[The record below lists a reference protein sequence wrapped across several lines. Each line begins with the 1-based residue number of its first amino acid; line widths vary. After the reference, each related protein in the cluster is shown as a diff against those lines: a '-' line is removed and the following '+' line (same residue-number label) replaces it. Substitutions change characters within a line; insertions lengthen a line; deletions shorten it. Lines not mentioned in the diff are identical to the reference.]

1 MDFQTR
7 YAKLNTNQRQ
17 AVDYIHGSLLVIA
30 GPGTGKTELLSMRT
44 AQILRQTDTLP
55 DSILCLTFTESG
67 AANMRQRLRQI
78 IGEDAYKIA
87 IHTFHSFGTEII
99 NQHREYFFH
108 GADSQ
113 PADELTQHQ
122 IVTGILEGLDW
133 RNPLSVKNNGEF
145 VYTNELIRVISEFKQ
160 SGLTP
165 AELRLVMAD
174 NQRVIADI
182 TPDIQRVFAA
192 KISKKTIELF
202 APLAEKIAERVGGRN
217 SAKASGGGATE
228 LSENAASSAPNNTAT
243 TAQSSANLPS
253 SITPYAQVL
262 ALSIAHTAQEAID
275 TNSTKPL
282 TAWKNKWCEKN
293 AAGEFVLKDFTASE
307 KLSAAI
313 DVYEAYGNVLAE
325 RSLFDYDDMILSVIQ
340 ACESHP
346 ELRANLQEQFQFIM
360 VDEFQDTNLAQL
372 RLLFD
377 LTGDEDNPNIM
388 AVGDD
393 DQAIFS
399 FQGADVGN
407 IQRFRQHYHDPKIIV
422 LTDNYR
428 SAADILT
435 AARGVITQGTDRLE
449 NTIDGLS
456 KQLTAHASGSGARV
470 KTQEFTSVSEERA
483 GVAQQIAELIKRG
496 EKPEHITVI
505 ARHHK
510 ELIEL
515 LPYLYRQN
523 LAVNYERHD
532 DILEQ
537 DIIQALD
544 KLARVVMAIHQNNLD
559 TANSLLPEV
568 IAHPAFGFSA
578 LDIWRLSLH
587 AYNHRQ
593 LWLESMLA
601 SSTFRPFGEW
611 LLERAKDVSNL
622 PLEEQLDGLLG
633 LEAGTIPI
641 NSVQRLQPERPQTPG
656 AKRGVDRGSSG
667 THSGREF
674 LQSASE
680 EPLLGLRTTT
690 IARASSDAR
699 REKRSPSK
707 GSSLNSL
714 AAHYFSPEALAEH
727 PDAYLTTLESL
738 RTLRQKLRDRA
749 TDATPTLADFLEF
762 IDLHRSTKTRL
773 THIRPQAS
781 TLGGAINLM
790 TAHKSKGLEFPHVFV
805 IGAIDSAWGEK
816 VRSRSRLIR
825 YPANLQLQ
833 PAGTSYDERLRLFFV
848 AMTRAKTTLTMTYSQ
863 TNDAGSDTM
872 IASFLTDH
880 APTIIPTAD
889 TPATQLTVAQTDW
902 SSRLSAPITADLKD
916 VLAPTLETYKLSI
929 THLNN
934 FLDVS
939 RGGPQ
944 NFLLNNLLR
953 FPSAKSPAASYGT
966 AIHSVLQQ
974 LHNLLRA
981 DHRLPPAERIL
992 HYFRTSL
999 EAQHLPPDDFALYL
1013 DKGTA
1018 ALTAFLDAKSSDFHD
1033 TELAELDFAHQGVVV
1048 GGARLTGKLD
1058 VADIDKNNKTIFV
1071 TDYKTGKPS
1080 HSWKGKS
1087 DYEKIKLHKYRQQ
1100 LMFYQLLVESSR
1112 DYGNFKFTGAR
1123 LQFVEPDIK
1132 TGDILSLEDT
1142 FSREELAE
1150 FAQLIGVVWQR
1161 ITVLDMPDISEY
1173 SANYKG
1179 MVQFEEDLLTEVA

>member
-99 NQHREYFFH
+99 NQHCQYFFR
-108 GADSQ
+108 GADAQ

-133 RNPLSVKNNGEF
+133 RNPLSAKNNGEF

-174 NQRVIADI
+174 NQRAIADI
-182 TPDIQRVFAA
+182 APDIQQVFAA

-202 APLAEKIAERVGGRN
+202 APLAEKIAERVGEGN
-217 SAKASGGGATE
+217 S
-228 LSENAASSAPNNTAT
+228 T
-243 TAQSSANLPS
+243 TTANLPS
-253 SITPYAQVL
+253 SITPYAHVL

-275 TNSTKPL
+275 ANSTKPL

-293 AAGEFVLKDFTASE
+293 AGGEFVLKDFAASE

-313 DVYEAYGNVLAE
+313 DVYEVYGNVLAE

-340 ACESHP
+340 ACEAHP

-377 LTGDEDNPNIM
+377 LTGDEDDPNIM

-435 AARGVITQGTDRLE
+435 AARGVITQGADRLE

-456 KQLTAHASGSGARV
+456 KQLTAHESGSGAQV
-470 KTQEFTSVSEERA
+470 EIQEFTSVSEERA
-483 GVAQQIAELIKRG
+483 GVARQIAELIKRG

-523 LAVNYERHD
+523 LMVNYERHD

-578 LDIWRLSLH
+578 LDIWQLSLH
-587 AYNHRQ
+587 AYKNRQ

-601 SSTFRPFGEW
+601 NSTFQLFGEW
-611 LLERAKDVSNL
+611 LLERAKDVPNL
-622 PLEEQLDGLLG
+622 PLEEQLDKLLG
-633 LEAGTIPI
+633 LEMGAGITPI
-641 NSVQRLQPERPQTPG
+641 DSVQQTSPENPQTPG
-656 AKRGVDRGSSG
+656 AKRGVDRDSSG
-667 THSGREF
+667 THSSKEF
-674 LQSASE
+674 LQSAGE
-680 EPLLGLRTTT
+680 EPLLGLRTAT

-714 AAHYFSPEALAEH
+714 AAHYFSPEALAQN
-727 PDAYLTTLESL
+727 PDTYLTTLESL
-738 RTLRQKLRDRA
+738 RTLRQKLRDRT

-781 TLGGAINLM
+781 ALGSAINLM

-833 PAGTSYDERLRLFFV
+833 PAGASYDERLRLFFV

-872 IASFLTDH
+872 IANFLTAH
-880 APTIIPTAD
+880 TPTIIPAAD
-889 TPATQLTVAQTDW
+889 MPATQITVAQTDW
-902 SSRLSAPITADLKD
+902 NTRLSAPITAELKD

-966 AIHSVLQQ
+966 AIHASLQQ

-981 DHRLPPAERIL
+981 DHRLPPTERIL

-999 EAQHLPPDDFALYL
+999 EAQHIPPDDFALYL

-1018 ALTAFLDAKSSDFHD
+1018 ALTAFLDAKSSEFHD
-1033 TELAELDFAHQGVVV
+1033 TELAELDFAHQGIVV

-1058 VADIDKNNKTIFV
+1058 VADIDKHNKTIFV

-1080 HSWKGKS
+1080 HSWKGAS

-1100 LMFYQLLVESSR
+1100 MMFYQLLVESSR
-1112 DYGNFKFTGAR
+1112 DYGNFSFTGAR
-1123 LQFVEPDIK
+1123 LQFVEPDMK

-1142 FSREELAE
+1142 FSEEELAE
-1150 FAQLIGVVWQR
+1150 FARLVGIVWR
-1161 ITVLDMPDISEY
+1161 KITTLELPDISGY
-1173 SANYKG
+1173 SADYKG
-1179 MVQFEEDLLTEVA
+1179 MVQFENDLLAEFV

>member
-122 IVTGILEGLDW
+122 IVAEILEGLDW

-145 VYTNELIRVISEFKQ
+145 VYTSELIRVISEFKQ

-165 AELRLVMAD
+165 AELRAITAD

-182 TPDIQRVFAA
+182 ASDIQQIFTS

-202 APLAEKIAERVGGRN
+202 APLAEKIAERI
-217 SAKASGGGATE
+217 GGGDITE
-228 LSENAASSAPNNTAT
+228 LSGDTASSAPNNTAI
-243 TAQSSANLPS
+243 TAQTSANLPS

-262 ALSIAHTAQEAID
+262 ALSIAHAAQEAID
-275 TNSTKPL
+275 ANSTKPL

-293 AAGEFVLKDFTASE
+293 AAGEFVLKDFAASE

-340 ACESHP
+340 VCESHP
-346 ELRANLQEQFQFIM
+346 ELCANLQEQFQFIM

-470 KTQEFTSVSEERA
+470 EIQEFTSVSEERA
-483 GVAQQIAELIKRG
+483 GVAQQIAETIKRG
-496 EKPEHITVI
+496 ENPAHITVI

-515 LPYLYRQN
+515 LPYLYREN
-523 LAVNYERHD
+523 LMVNYERHD

-578 LDIWRLSLH
+578 LDIWRLSFH
-587 AYNHRQ
+587 AYNNRQ

-601 SSTFRPFGEW
+601 NSTFRPFGEW
-611 LLERAKDVSNL
+611 LLERAKDVPNL
-622 PLEEQLDGLLG
+622 PLEEQLDKLLG
-633 LEAGTIPI
+633 LEAG
-641 NSVQRLQPERPQTPG
+641 
-656 AKRGVDRGSSG
+656 
-667 THSGREF
+667 
-674 LQSASE
+674 E
-680 EPLLGLRTTT
+680 EP
-690 IARASSDAR
+690 
-699 REKRSPSK
+699 
-707 GSSLNSL
+707 SLNSL
-714 AAHYFSPEALAEH
+714 TAHYFSPEALAQN
-727 PDAYLTTLESL
+727 PNAYLTTLESL
-738 RTLRQKLRDRA
+738 RTLRQKLRDRI
-749 TDATPTLADFLEF
+749 TDASPTLADFLEF

-781 TLGGAINLM
+781 ALGGAINLM

-880 APTIIPTAD
+880 TPTIVPAAD
-889 TPATQLTVAQTDW
+889 TPAAQLTMAQTDW
-902 SSRLSAPITADLKD
+902 SAQLSAPITAELKD

-966 AIHSVLQQ
+966 AIHASLQQ

-981 DHRLPPAERIL
+981 DHRLPPTERIL

-1058 VADIDKNNKTIFV
+1058 VADIDKHNKTIFV
-1071 TDYKTGKPS
+1071 TDYKTGKSS
-1080 HSWKGKS
+1080 HSWKGAS

-1100 LMFYQLLVESSR
+1100 LMFYQLLVTSSR
-1112 DYGNFKFTGAR
+1112 DYGNFSFTGAR

-1142 FSREELAE
+1142 FSREELDE
-1150 FAQLIGVVWQR
+1150 FARLINVVWR
-1161 ITVLDMPDISEY
+1161 KITALELPDISGY
-1173 SANYKG
+1173 SADYKG
-1179 MVQFEEDLLTEVA
+1179 MLQFEEDLLTEVV

>member
-7 YAKLNTNQRQ
+7 YAKLNANQRQ

-113 PADELTQHQ
+113 PADELAQHQ

-145 VYTNELIRVISEFKQ
+145 VYTSELIRVISEFKQ

-165 AELRLVMAD
+165 AELRAITAD

-182 TPDIQRVFAA
+182 AADIQQVFAS

-202 APLAEKIAERVGGRN
+202 APLAEKIAKRVGEGDV
-217 SAKASGGGATE
+217 TE
-228 LSENAASSAPNNTAT
+228 LSGNTVDSAPNNTAI
-243 TAQSSANLPS
+243 TAQNSANLPP

-262 ALSIAHTAQEAID
+262 ALSIAHAAQEAID
-275 TNSTKPL
+275 ANSTKPL

-293 AAGEFVLKDFTASE
+293 AGGEFVLKDFAASE
-307 KLSAAI
+307 KLSATI

-377 LTGDEDNPNIM
+377 LTGDENNPNIM

-456 KQLTAHASGSGARV
+456 KQLTAHASGSGTQV
-470 KTQEFTSVSEERA
+470 EVQEFTSVSEERA
-483 GVAQQIAELIKRG
+483 GVARQIAELIKRG
-496 EKPEHITVI
+496 ENPAHITVI

-523 LAVNYERHD
+523 LTVNYERHD

-537 DIIQALD
+537 GIIQALD
-544 KLARVVMAIHQNNLD
+544 KLARVVVAIHQNNLD
-559 TANSLLPEV
+559 AANSLLPEV

-587 AYNHRQ
+587 AYKNRQ

-601 SSTFRPFGEW
+601 NSTFQPFGEW
-611 LLERAKDVSNL
+611 LLERAKDVPNL
-622 PLEEQLDGLLG
+622 PLEEQLDKLLG
-633 LEAGTIPI
+633 LEIDAGITPI

-656 AKRGVDRGSSG
+656 AKRGVDRGGSG
-667 THSGREF
+667 AYSN
-674 LQSASE
+674 E
-680 EPLLGLRTTT
+680 E
-690 IARASSDAR
+690 
-699 REKRSPSK
+699 
-707 GSSLNSL
+707 SSLNSL
-714 AAHYFSPEALAEH
+714 AAHYFSPEALAQN

-738 RTLRQKLRDRA
+738 RTLRQKLRDRI

-781 TLGGAINLM
+781 ALGGAINLM
-790 TAHKSKGLEFPHVFV
+790 TAHKSKGLEFPHIFV

-880 APTIIPTAD
+880 TPTIIPAAD

-902 SSRLSAPITADLKD
+902 STRLSAPITAELQD

-966 AIHSVLQQ
+966 AIHASLQQ
-974 LHNLLRA
+974 LHNLLGA
-981 DHRLPPAERIL
+981 DRRLPPTERIL

-999 EAQHLPPDDFALYL
+999 EAQHLPPDDFKLYL

-1018 ALTAFLDAKSSDFHD
+1018 ALTAFLDAKSSDFRD

-1080 HSWKGKS
+1080 HSWKGAS

-1100 LMFYQLLVESSR
+1100 LMFYQLLVESSPG
-1112 DYGNFKFTGAR
+1112 YGNFTFTGAR
-1123 LQFVEPDIK
+1123 LQFVEPDMK

-1150 FAQLIGVVWQR
+1150 FTRLIGVVWR
-1161 ITVLDMPDISEY
+1161 KITVLDMPDISEY
-1173 SANYKG
+1173 SADYKG
-1179 MVQFEEDLLTEVA
+1179 ILQFEEDLLTEVA

>member
-7 YAKLNTNQRQ
+7 YAKLNANQRQ

-108 GADSQ
+108 GADAQ

-145 VYTNELIRVISEFKQ
+145 VYASELIRVISEFKQ

-165 AELRLVMAD
+165 AELRAITAD

-182 TPDIQRVFAA
+182 TADVQQVFAS

-202 APLAEKIAERVGGRN
+202 APLAEKIAERVGEGK
-217 SAKASGGGATE
+217 SAKTSKGGATE
-228 LSENAASSAPNNTAT
+228 LSKNTTSSAPNNTAT
-243 TAQSSANLPS
+243 TAQNSANLPS
-253 SITPYAQVL
+253 SITPYAHVL
-262 ALSIAHTAQEAID
+262 ALSIAHVAQEAID

-293 AAGEFVLKDFTASE
+293 AAGEFILKDFAASE

-372 RLLFD
+372 RLLFS

-435 AARGVITQGTDRLE
+435 AARGVITQGADRLE

-456 KQLTAHASGSGARV
+456 KQLTAHASSNGARV
-470 KTQEFTSVSEERA
+470 EVQEFTSVSEERA
-483 GVAQQIAELIKRG
+483 GVARQIAELIKRG
-496 EKPEHITVI
+496 EDPAHITVI
-505 ARHHK
+505 ARHHR

-523 LAVNYERHD
+523 LIVNYERHD

-568 IAHPAFGFSA
+568 IAYPAFGFSA

-587 AYNHRQ
+587 AYKNRQ

-601 SSTFRPFGEW
+601 NSTFRPFGEW
-611 LLERAKDVSNL
+611 LLERAKDVPNL
-622 PLEEQLDGLLG
+622 PLEEQLDKLLG

-656 AKRGVDRGSSG
+656 AKRGVDRDSSG
-667 THSGREF
+667 AHSGREL
-674 LQSASE
+674 LQSAGE
-680 EPLLGLRTTT
+680 EPLLELRTA
-690 IARASSDAR
+690 IAARASSDAR
-699 REKRSPSK
+699 RVKRSAEE
-707 GSSLNSL
+707 SSSPNSL
-714 AAHYFSPEALAEH
+714 AAHYFSPEALAKH

-738 RTLRQKLRDRA
+738 RTLRQKLRDRI
-749 TDATPTLADFLEF
+749 TDEAPTLADFLEF

-781 TLGGAINLM
+781 ALGGAINLM

-805 IGAIDSAWGEK
+805 VGAIDSAWGEK

-833 PAGTSYDERLRLFFV
+833 PAGASYDERLRLFFV

-872 IASFLTDH
+872 ITSFLTDH
-880 APTIIPTAD
+880 APTIIPAAD
-889 TPATQLTVAQTDW
+889 TPAAQITVAQTDW
-902 SSRLSAPITADLKD
+902 STRLSAPITADLKD

-974 LHNLLRA
+974 LHNLLHA
-981 DHRLPPAERIL
+981 DHRLPSTERIL
-992 HYFRTSL
+992 QHFRTSL
-999 EAQHLPPDDFALYL
+999 EAQHLPPDDFKLYL

-1018 ALTAFLDAKSSDFHD
+1018 ALTAFLDAKSSDFRD

-1058 VADIDKNNKTIFV
+1058 VADIDKHNKTIFV

-1080 HSWKGKS
+1080 HSWRGTS

-1112 DYGNFKFTGAR
+1112 DYSNFTFTGAR
-1123 LQFVEPDIK
+1123 LQFVEPDMK

-1142 FSREELAE
+1142 FSEEELAE
-1150 FAQLIGVVWQR
+1150 FARLINVVWR
-1161 ITVLDMPDISEY
+1161 KITTLELPDISGY
-1173 SANYKG
+1173 SADYKG

>member
-87 IHTFHSFGTEII
+87 IHTFHSFGMEII
-99 NQHREYFFH
+99 NQHRQYFFR

-113 PADELTQHQ
+113 PADELMQHQ

-145 VYTNELIRVISEFKQ
+145 IYTSELIRVISEFKQ

-165 AELRLVMAD
+165 AELRTITAD
-174 NQRVIADI
+174 NQRVIAGI
-182 TPDIQRVFAA
+182 AADIQQVFAN

-202 APLAEKIAERVGGRN
+202 APLAEKIAERI
-217 SAKASGGGATE
+217 GGGDITE
-228 LSENAASSAPNNTAT
+228 PSGNAASSASHHAAP
-243 TAQSSANLPS
+243 SANLPS
-253 SITPYAQVL
+253 SITPYAHVL
-262 ALSIAHTAQEAID
+262 ALSIAHAAQEAID
-275 TNSTKPL
+275 ANSTKPL

-293 AAGEFVLKDFTASE
+293 AAGEFVLKDFAASE

-456 KQLTAHASGSGARV
+456 KQLTAHASGNGARV
-470 KTQEFTSVSEERA
+470 EIQEFASVSEERA

-496 EKPEHITVI
+496 ENPAHITVI

-559 TANSLLPEV
+559 AANSLLPEV

-587 AYNHRQ
+587 AYNNRQ

-601 SSTFRPFGEW
+601 SSTFQPFGEW
-611 LLERAKDVSNL
+611 LLERAKDVPNL
-622 PLEEQLDGLLG
+622 PLEEQLDKLLG

-641 NSVQRLQPERPQTPG
+641 DSSFRAGRLGTLGLQSLY
-656 AKRGVDRGSSG
+656 GVDRDSSG
-667 THSGREF
+667 AHSGREL
-674 LQSASE
+674 LQSADE
-680 EPLLGLRTTT
+680 EP
-690 IARASSDAR
+690 
-699 REKRSPSK
+699 
-707 GSSLNSL
+707 SLNSL
-714 AAHYFSPEALAEH
+714 AAHYFSPEALAQN

-781 TLGGAINLM
+781 ALGGAINLM
-790 TAHKSKGLEFPHVFV
+790 TAHKSKGLEFPHIFV

-816 VRSRSRLIR
+816 VHSRSRLIR

-833 PAGTSYDERLRLFFV
+833 PAGASYDERLRLFFV

-880 APTIIPTAD
+880 TPTIIPAAD

-902 SSRLSAPITADLKD
+902 STRLSTPITAELKD

-974 LHNLLRA
+974 LHNLLRT
-981 DHRLPPAERIL
+981 DHRLPPTERIL
-992 HYFRTSL
+992 QHFRTSL

-1018 ALTAFLDAKSSDFHD
+1018 ALTAFLDAKSSKFHD
-1033 TELAELDFAHQGVVV
+1033 TELAELDFAHQGVIV

-1080 HSWKGKS
+1080 HSWKGTS
-1087 DYEKIKLHKYRQQ
+1087 DYEKIKLHKYHQQ

-1112 DYGNFKFTGAR
+1112 DYGNFSFTGAH
-1123 LQFVEPDIK
+1123 LQFVEPDMK

-1142 FSREELAE
+1142 FSEEELAE
-1150 FAQLIGVVWQR
+1150 FTRLIGVVWR
-1161 ITVLDMPDISEY
+1161 KITALELPDISDY
-1173 SANYKG
+1173 SADYKG
-1179 MVQFEEDLLTEVA
+1179 MVQFEEDLLTEE

>member
-87 IHTFHSFGTEII
+87 IHTFHSFGKEII
-99 NQHREYFFH
+99 SQHREYFFH

-122 IVTGILEGLDW
+122 IVTEILEGLDW

-145 VYTNELIRVISEFKQ
+145 VYTSELIRVISEFKQ

-165 AELRLVMAD
+165 AELRAITAD

-182 TPDIQRVFAA
+182 TADIQQVFAT
-192 KISKKTIELF
+192 KISKKTVELF
-202 APLAEKIAERVGGRN
+202 APLAEKIAKRVGG
-217 SAKASGGGATE
+217 GGLTE
-228 LSENAASSAPNNTAT
+228 PSEDTASSAPNNTAIT
-243 TAQSSANLPS
+243 TQIPTNLPS

-262 ALSIAHTAQEAID
+262 ALSIAHAAQEAID
-275 TNSTKPL
+275 ANSTKPL

-293 AAGEFVLKDFTASE
+293 AAGEFVLKDFAASE

-377 LTGDEDNPNIM
+377 LTGNEDNPNIM

-470 KTQEFTSVSEERA
+470 EIQEFTSVSEERA
-483 GVAQQIAELIKRG
+483 GVAQQIAETIKRG
-496 EKPEHITVI
+496 ENPAHITVI

-515 LPYLYRQN
+515 LPYLYREN
-523 LAVNYERHD
+523 LMVNYERHD

-559 TANSLLPEV
+559 AANSLLPEV

-587 AYNHRQ
+587 AYKNRQ

-601 SSTFRPFGEW
+601 NSTFQPFGEW
-611 LLERAKDVSNL
+611 LLERAKDVPNL
-622 PLEEQLDGLLG
+622 SLEEQLDKLLG
-633 LEAGTIPI
+633 LEIDAGITPI
-641 NSVQRLQPERPQTPG
+641 DSSLRAGRLKTLGLQSLY
-656 AKRGVDRGSSG
+656 GVDQSNSS
-667 THSGREF
+667 
-674 LQSASE
+674 SACSDKSSLPPTNEDARAAIAVRSSE
-680 EPLLGLRTTT
+680 E
-690 IARASSDAR
+690 SS
-699 REKRSPSK
+699 SPA
-707 GSSLNSL
+707 SL
-714 AAHYFSPEALAEH
+714 AAHYFSPEALAQN

-833 PAGTSYDERLRLFFV
+833 PTGASYDERLRLFFV

-880 APTIIPTAD
+880 TPTIVPAAD
-889 TPATQLTVAQTDW
+889 TPAAQITMAQTDW
-902 SSRLSAPITADLKD
+902 STRLSAPITAELKD

-974 LHNLLRA
+974 LHNLLHA
-981 DHRLPPAERIL
+981 DHRLPSTERIL
-992 HYFRTSL
+992 QHFRTSL
-999 EAQHLPPDDFALYL
+999 EAQHLPPDDFKLYL

-1018 ALTAFLDAKSSDFHD
+1018 ALTAFLDAKSSDFRD

-1058 VADIDKNNKTIFV
+1058 VADIDKHNKTIFV

-1080 HSWKGKS
+1080 HSWRGTS

-1112 DYGNFKFTGAR
+1112 DYSNFTFTGAR
-1123 LQFVEPDIK
+1123 LQFVEPDMK

-1142 FSREELAE
+1142 FSEEELAE
-1150 FAQLIGVVWQR
+1150 FARLINVVWR
-1161 ITVLDMPDISEY
+1161 KITTLELPDISGY
-1173 SANYKG
+1173 SADYKG

>member
-7 YAKLNTNQRQ
+7 YAKLNANQRQ

-99 NQHREYFFH
+99 NQHRQYFFR

-113 PADELTQHQ
+113 PADELMQHQ

-133 RNPLSVKNNGEF
+133 RNPLSTKNNGEF
-145 VYTNELIRVISEFKQ
+145 VYTSELIRVISEFKQ

-174 NQRVIADI
+174 NQRVITDIAADI
-182 TPDIQRVFAA
+182 QQVFAA

-202 APLAEKIAERVGGRN
+202 APLAENIAERIGEEN
-217 SAKASGGGATE
+217 AAKTSKGGATE
-228 LSENAASSAPNNTAT
+228 LSENTASSAPHHA
-243 TAQSSANLPS
+243 APSAALPS
-253 SITPYAQVL
+253 SITPYAHVL

-275 TNSTKPL
+275 ANSTKPL

-293 AAGEFVLKDFTASE
+293 TAGEFVLKDFAASE

-340 ACESHP
+340 ACEAHP

-470 KTQEFTSVSEERA
+470 EVQEFTSVSEERA
-483 GVAQQIAELIKRG
+483 GVAQKIAELIKRG
-496 EKPEHITVI
+496 ENPAHITVI

-515 LPYLYRQN
+515 LPHLYRQN
-523 LAVNYERHD
+523 LIVNYERHD

-559 TANSLLPEV
+559 VANSLLPEV

-587 AYNHRQ
+587 AYKNRQ

-611 LLERAKDVSNL
+611 LLERAKDVPNL
-622 PLEEQLDGLLG
+622 PLEEQLDKLLG
-633 LEAGTIPI
+633 LEMGTVITPI
-641 NSVQRLQPERPQTPG
+641 DSVQRPSPEHPQTPG
-656 AKRGVDRGSSG
+656 AKRGVDRDSSG
-667 THSGREF
+667 THSSKEF
-674 LQSASE
+674 LQSAGE
-680 EPLLGLRTTT
+680 EP
-690 IARASSDAR
+690 
-699 REKRSPSK
+699 
-707 GSSLNSL
+707 SL
-714 AAHYFSPEALAEH
+714 AAHYFSPEALAQN
-727 PDAYLTTLESL
+727 PDTYLTTLESL

-749 TDATPTLADFLEF
+749 TDEIPTLADFLEF

-880 APTIIPTAD
+880 TPTIISAAD
-889 TPATQLTVAQTDW
+889 TPAAQLTVAQTDW
-902 SSRLSAPITADLKD
+902 STRLSAPMSAELKD

-966 AIHSVLQQ
+966 AIHASLQQ

-981 DHRLPPAERIL
+981 DHRLPPTERIL

-999 EAQHLPPDDFALYL
+999 ETQHLLPDDFELYL

-1018 ALTAFLDAKSSDFHD
+1018 ALTAFLDAKLSDFHD

-1058 VADIDKNNKTIFV
+1058 VADIDKQNKTIFV

-1080 HSWKGKS
+1080 HSWRGTS

-1100 LMFYQLLVESSR
+1100 LMFYQLLVTSSR
-1112 DYGNFKFTGAR
+1112 DYGNFTFIGAR
-1123 LQFVEPDIK
+1123 LQFVEPDMK

-1142 FSREELAE
+1142 FSREELAK
-1150 FAQLIGVVWQR
+1150 FAQLIGVVWQK
-1161 ITVLDMPDISEY
+1161 ITTLELPDISGY
-1173 SANYKG
+1173 SADYKG

>member
-165 AELRLVMAD
+165 AELRAITAD
-174 NQRVIADI
+174 NQRVIAGI
-182 TPDIQRVFAA
+182 APDIQQVFAT

-202 APLAEKIAERVGGRN
+202 APLAEKIAKRVGGGN
-217 SAKASGGGATE
+217 SAKTSKGGATE
-228 LSENAASSAPNNTAT
+228 LSKNTTSSAPNNTAI
-243 TAQSSANLPS
+243 TAQNSANLPS

-262 ALSIAHTAQEAID
+262 ALSIAHAAQEAID

-293 AAGEFVLKDFTASE
+293 AHGEFILKDAAASE

-456 KQLTAHASGSGARV
+456 KQLTAHASGNGARV
-470 KTQEFTSVSEERA
+470 EIQEFASVSEERA
-483 GVAQQIAELIKRG
+483 GIARQIAKLIKRG
-496 EKPEHITVI
+496 ENPAHITVI

-515 LPYLYRQN
+515 LPYLYREN
-523 LAVNYERHD
+523 LTVNYERHD

-559 TANSLLPEV
+559 AANSLLPEV

-587 AYNHRQ
+587 AYNNRQ

-611 LLERAKDVSNL
+611 LLERAKDVPNL
-622 PLEEQLDGLLG
+622 PLEEQLDKLLG

-641 NSVQRLQPERPQTPG
+641 DSSFRAGRLGTLGLQSLY
-656 AKRGVDRGSSG
+656 GVDRDSSG
-667 THSGREF
+667 THSGREL
-674 LQSASE
+674 LQSADE
-680 EPLLGLRTTT
+680 EP
-690 IARASSDAR
+690 
-699 REKRSPSK
+699 
-707 GSSLNSL
+707 SLNSL
-714 AAHYFSPEALAEH
+714 ATHYFSPDNLAQN
-727 PDAYLTTLESL
+727 PDAYLTMLESL

-749 TDATPTLADFLEF
+749 TDATPTLANFLEF

-781 TLGGAINLM
+781 ALGGAINLM

-833 PAGTSYDERLRLFFV
+833 PAGASYDERLRLFFV
-848 AMTRAKTTLTMTYSQ
+848 AMTRAKTTLTMTYAQ
-863 TNDAGSDTM
+863 TNDAGRDTM
-872 IASFLTDH
+872 IASFLTDRT
-880 APTIIPTAD
+880 PTIIPAAD
-889 TPATQLTVAQTDW
+889 TPAAQITMAQTDW
-902 SSRLSAPITADLKD
+902 STRLSAPMSAELKD

-966 AIHSVLQQ
+966 AIHASLQQ
-974 LHNLLRA
+974 LHNLLGA
-981 DHRLPPAERIL
+981 DHRLPPTEHIL

-999 EAQHLPPDDFALYL
+999 EAQHLPPDDFELYL

-1058 VADIDKNNKTIFV
+1058 VADIDKHNKTIFV

-1080 HSWKGKS
+1080 HSWRGTS

-1112 DYGNFKFTGAR
+1112 DYGNFTFTGAR
-1123 LQFVEPDIK
+1123 LQFVEPDMK

-1142 FSREELAE
+1142 FSEEELAE
-1150 FAQLIGVVWQR
+1150 FARLIGIVWR
-1161 ITVLDMPDISEY
+1161 KITTLELPDISGY
-1173 SANYKG
+1173 SADYKG

>member
-1 MDFQTR
+1 MDFDTR
-7 YAKLNTNQRQ
+7 YATLNANQRQ

-182 TPDIQRVFAA
+182 TADIQQVFAT
-192 KISKKTIELF
+192 KISKKTVELF
-202 APLAEKIAERVGGRN
+202 APLAEKIAHHV
-217 SAKASGGGATE
+217 AATTVKT
-228 LSENAASSAPNNTAT
+228 SENPAGSAPRDAAAAAKSSAH
-243 TAQSSANLPS
+243 LPS
-253 SITPYAQVL
+253 SITPYAHVL
-262 ALSIAHTAQEAID
+262 ALSIAHAAQEAID
-275 TNSTKPL
+275 ANSTKPL

-293 AAGEFVLKDFTASE
+293 AAGEFVLKDFAASE

-435 AARGVITQGTDRLE
+435 AARGVITQGADRLE

-456 KQLTAHASGSGARV
+456 KQLTAHAPGRGARV
-470 KTQEFTSVSEERA
+470 EIQEFTSVSEERA

-523 LAVNYERHD
+523 LTVNYERHD

-559 TANSLLPEV
+559 AANSLLPEV

-611 LLERAKDVSNL
+611 LLERAKDVPNL
-622 PLEEQLDGLLG
+622 PLEEQLDKLLG
-633 LEAGTIPI
+633 LEMGAGITPI
-641 NSVQRLQPERPQTPG
+641 NSVQRLQSTGEEL
-656 AKRGVDRGSSG
+656 SSELLF
-667 THSGREF
+667 TRR
-674 LQSASE
+674 ASE
-680 EPLLGLRTTT
+680 D
-690 IARASSDAR
+690 ARAAIAVRSS
-699 REKRSPSK
+699 EESSSPA
-707 GSSLNSL
+707 SL
-714 AAHYFSPEALAEH
+714 AAHYFSPDNLAQH

-738 RTLRQKLRDRA
+738 RTLRQKLRDRT
-749 TDATPTLADFLEF
+749 TDAAPTLADFLEF

-781 TLGGAINLM
+781 ALGGAINLM

-833 PAGTSYDERLRLFFV
+833 PAGASYDERLRLFFV

-880 APTIIPTAD
+880 APAIIPAAD
-889 TPATQLTVAQTDW
+889 TPAAQITVAQTDW
-902 SSRLSAPITADLKD
+902 STRLSAPMSAELKD

-966 AIHSVLQQ
+966 AIHASLQQ
-974 LHNLLRA
+974 LHNLLGT
-981 DHRLPPAERIL
+981 DHHLPTTERIL

-1058 VADIDKNNKTIFV
+1058 VADIDKHNKTIFV

-1080 HSWKGKS
+1080 HSWRGTS

-1100 LMFYQLLVESSR
+1100 LMFYQLLVTSSR
-1112 DYGNFKFTGAR
+1112 DYGNFTFTGAR
-1123 LQFVEPDIK
+1123 LQFVEPDMK

-1142 FSREELAE
+1142 FSEEELAE
-1150 FAQLIGVVWQR
+1150 FARLVGIVWR
-1161 ITVLDMPDISEY
+1161 KITTLELPDISGY
-1173 SANYKG
+1173 SADYKG
-1179 MVQFEEDLLTEVA
+1179 MVQFEKDLLTEE

>member
-1 MDFQTR
+1 MDFHTR
-7 YAKLNTNQRQ
+7 YAKLNANQRQ

-108 GADSQ
+108 GADAQ

-122 IVTGILEGLDW
+122 IVAGILEGLNW

-145 VYTNELIRVISEFKQ
+145 VYTSELIRVISEFKQ

-165 AELRLVMAD
+165 AELRAITAD

-182 TPDIQRVFAA
+182 APDIQQVFAS

-202 APLAEKIAERVGGRN
+202 APLAEKIAERVGEGN
-217 SAKASGGGATE
+217 SAAT
-228 LSENAASSAPNNTAT
+228 
-243 TAQSSANLPS
+243 ANLPS

-262 ALSIAHTAQEAID
+262 ALSIAHTTQEAID
-275 TNSTKPL
+275 ANSTKPL

-293 AAGEFVLKDFTASE
+293 ATGEFVLKDFTASE

-377 LTGDEDNPNIM
+377 LTGNEDDPNIM

-435 AARGVITQGTDRLE
+435 AARRVITQGTDRLE

-456 KQLTAHASGSGARV
+456 KQLTAHESGSGAQV
-470 KTQEFTSVSEERA
+470 EIQEFTSVSEERA
-483 GVAQQIAELIKRG
+483 GVAQQIAELIERG
-496 EKPEHITVI
+496 ENPEHITVI

-523 LAVNYERHD
+523 LTVNYERHD

-544 KLARVVMAIHQNNLD
+544 KLARVVVAIHQNDLD
-559 TANSLLPEV
+559 AANSLLPEV

-587 AYNHRQ
+587 AYKNRE
-593 LWLESMLA
+593 LWLESILA
-601 SSTFRPFGEW
+601 NSTFRAFGEW
-611 LLERAKDVSNL
+611 LLERAKDVPNL
-622 PLEEQLDGLLG
+622 PLEEQLDKLLG
-633 LEAGTIPI
+633 LEAG
-641 NSVQRLQPERPQTPG
+641 
-656 AKRGVDRGSSG
+656 
-667 THSGREF
+667 
-674 LQSASE
+674 E
-680 EPLLGLRTTT
+680 EPLLGLRTA
-690 IARASSDAR
+690 IAARASSDAR

-714 AAHYFSPEALAEH
+714 AAHYFSPQALAQN

-749 TDATPTLADFLEF
+749 TDEIPTLADFLEF

-781 TLGGAINLM
+781 ALGGAINLM

-825 YPANLQLQ
+825 YPANLKLQ
-833 PAGTSYDERLRLFFV
+833 PAGTTYDERLRLFFV

-872 IASFLTDH
+872 IASFLTAH
-880 APTIIPTAD
+880 TPTIIPAAD

-902 SSRLSAPITADLKD
+902 STRLSAPMSAELKD

-966 AIHSVLQQ
+966 AIHASLQQ

-981 DHRLPPAERIL
+981 DHRLPPTERIL
-992 HYFRTSL
+992 HHFRASL
-999 EAQHLPPDDFALYL
+999 EAQHLPPDDFTLYL

-1018 ALTAFLDAKSSDFHD
+1018 ALTAFLDAKSSEFHD

-1058 VADIDKNNKTIFV
+1058 VADIDKHNETIFV

-1080 HSWKGKS
+1080 HSWKGTS

-1100 LMFYQLLVESSR
+1100 LMFYQLLVTSSR
-1112 DYGNFKFTGAR
+1112 DYGNFTFTGAR
-1123 LQFVEPDIK
+1123 LQFVEPDMK

-1142 FSREELAE
+1142 FSEEELAE
-1150 FAQLIGVVWQR
+1150 FARLIGIVWQK
-1161 ITVLDMPDISEY
+1161 ITTLELPDISGY
-1173 SANYKG
+1173 SADYKG
-1179 MVQFEEDLLTEVA
+1179 MVQFEEELLTEE

>member
-7 YAKLNTNQRQ
+7 YAKLNANQRQ

-99 NQHREYFFH
+99 NQHRQYFFR
-108 GADSQ
+108 GADAQ

-145 VYTNELIRVISEFKQ
+145 VYTSELIRVISEFKQ

-165 AELRLVMAD
+165 AELRAITAD
-174 NQRVIADI
+174 NQRAIADI
-182 TPDIQRVFAA
+182 TADIQQVFAN
-192 KISKKTIELF
+192 KISKKTVELF
-202 APLAEKIAERVGGRN
+202 APLAEKIAERIGEGGI
-217 SAKASGGGATE
+217 TE
-228 LSENAASSAPNNTAT
+228 PPGDTASSAPDNAAT
-243 TAQSSANLPS
+243 TAQIPTNLPS

-262 ALSIAHTAQEAID
+262 ALSIAHAAQEAID
-275 TNSTKPL
+275 ANSTKPL

-340 ACESHP
+340 ACEAHP
-346 ELRANLQEQFQFIM
+346 ELRANLQEQYQFIM

-422 LTDNYR
+422 LMDNYR

-456 KQLTAHASGSGARV
+456 KQLTAHASSSGARV
-470 KTQEFTSVSEERA
+470 EIQEFTSVSEERA
-483 GVAQQIAELIKRG
+483 GVAGQIAKLIKRG
-496 EKPEHITVI
+496 EDPAHITVI

-515 LPYLYRQN
+515 LPYLYREN
-523 LAVNYERHD
+523 LTVNYERHD
-532 DILEQ
+532 DILGQ

-544 KLARVVMAIHQNNLD
+544 KLARVVTAIHQDNLD
-559 TANSLLPEV
+559 AANSLLPEV

-601 SSTFRPFGEW
+601 NSTFQPFGEW
-611 LLERAKDVSNL
+611 LLERAKDVPNL
-622 PLEEQLDGLLG
+622 PLEEQLDKLLG
-633 LEAGTIPI
+633 LEAGAIPVD
-641 NSVQRLQPERPQTPG
+641 SVQRLQPERPQTPG
-656 AKRGVDRGSSG
+656 AKRGVDRDGSGAYSG
-667 THSGREF
+667 KKL
-674 LQSASE
+674 LQSAGE
-680 EPLLGLRTTT
+680 EP
-690 IARASSDAR
+690 
-699 REKRSPSK
+699 
-707 GSSLNSL
+707 SLTSL
-714 AAHYFSPEALAEH
+714 AAHYFSPEALAQN

-738 RTLRQKLRDRA
+738 RTLRQKLRDHI
-749 TDATPTLADFLEF
+749 TDAAPTLADFLEF

-805 IGAIDSAWGEK
+805 IGTIDSAWGEK

-833 PAGTSYDERLRLFFV
+833 PAGASYDERLRLFFV

-880 APTIIPTAD
+880 APTIIPATD
-889 TPATQLTVAQTDW
+889 TPAAQITVAQTDW
-902 SSRLSAPITADLKD
+902 STRLSAPITAELKD
-916 VLAPTLETYKLSI
+916 VLAPTLETYKLSV

-966 AIHSVLQQ
+966 AIHASLQQ
-974 LHNLLRA
+974 LHNLLGA
-981 DHRLPPAERIL
+981 DHHLPTTERIL
-992 HYFRTSL
+992 NYFRTSL

-1058 VADIDKNNKTIFV
+1058 VADIDKHNKTIFV

-1080 HSWKGKS
+1080 HSWKGAS

-1100 LMFYQLLVESSR
+1100 LMFYQLLVTSSR
-1112 DYGNFKFTGAR
+1112 DYGNFTFTGAR
-1123 LQFVEPDIK
+1123 LQFVEPDMK

-1142 FSREELAE
+1142 FSEEELAE
-1150 FAQLIGVVWQR
+1150 FARLIGIVWR
-1161 ITVLDMPDISEY
+1161 KITALELPDISGY
-1173 SANYKG
+1173 SADYKG
-1179 MVQFEEDLLTEVA
+1179 MVQFEEDLLNGAVQQRPNA

>member
-1 MDFQTR
+1 MDFHTR
-7 YAKLNTNQRQ
+7 YATLNTNQRQ

-99 NQHREYFFH
+99 NQHRQYFFR
-108 GADSQ
+108 GADAQ

-122 IVTGILEGLDW
+122 IVTGILEELDW
-133 RNPLSVKNNGEF
+133 RNPLSIKNNGEF
-145 VYTNELIRVISEFKQ
+145 VYTSELIRVISEFKQ

-165 AELRLVMAD
+165 AELRAITVD

-182 TPDIQRVFAA
+182 ASDIQQVFAS

-202 APLAEKIAERVGGRN
+202 APLAEKIADRVGER
-217 SAKASGGGATE
+217 GATE
-228 LSENAASSAPNNTAT
+228 LSENTASSA
-243 TAQSSANLPS
+243 SHHANLPS
-253 SITPYAQVL
+253 SITPYAHVL

-293 AAGEFVLKDFTASE
+293 ASGEFVLRDFAASE

-428 SAADILT
+428 SVADILT

-456 KQLTAHASGSGARV
+456 KQLTAHAPGSGAQV
-470 KTQEFTSVSEERA
+470 EVQEFTSASEERA
-483 GVAQQIAELIKRG
+483 GVTKQIAELIKRG
-496 EKPEHITVI
+496 ENPAHITVI

-523 LAVNYERHD
+523 LMVNYERHD

-559 TANSLLPEV
+559 VANSLLPEV

-587 AYNHRQ
+587 AYKNRQ

-601 SSTFRPFGEW
+601 NSTFQPFGEW
-611 LLERAKDVSNL
+611 LLERAKDVPNL
-622 PLEEQLDGLLG
+622 PLEEQLDKLLG
-633 LEAGTIPI
+633 LEAG
-641 NSVQRLQPERPQTPG
+641 
-656 AKRGVDRGSSG
+656 
-667 THSGREF
+667 
-674 LQSASE
+674 E
-680 EPLLGLRTTT
+680 EPLLGLRTA
-690 IARASSDAR
+690 IAARASSDAR

-714 AAHYFSPEALAEH
+714 AAHYFSPQALAEH

-738 RTLRQKLRDRA
+738 RTLRQKLHDRS

-781 TLGGAINLM
+781 ALSGAINLM

-833 PAGTSYDERLRLFFV
+833 PAGASYDERLRLFFV

-880 APTIIPTAD
+880 APTIIPAAD
-889 TPATQLTVAQTDW
+889 TPAAQITVAQTDW
-902 SSRLSAPITADLKD
+902 STRLSAPITAELKD

-953 FPSAKSPAASYGT
+953 FPSAKSSAASYGT
-966 AIHSVLQQ
+966 AIHASLQQ

-981 DHRLPPAERIL
+981 DHRLPPTERIL
-992 HYFRTSL
+992 HHFRTSL

-1058 VADIDKNNKTIFV
+1058 VADIEKNNKTIFV

-1080 HSWKGKS
+1080 HSWKGAS

-1112 DYGNFKFTGAR
+1112 DYGNFSFTGAR
-1123 LQFVEPDIK
+1123 LQFVEPDMK

-1142 FSREELAE
+1142 FSEGELAE
-1150 FAQLIGVVWQR
+1150 FARLIGIVWRR
-1161 ITVLDMPDISEY
+1161 ITALDLPDISGY
-1173 SANYKG
+1173 SADYKG
-1179 MVQFEEDLLTEVA
+1179 MVQFEEELLTEE

>member
-44 AQILRQTDTLP
+44 AQILCQTDTLP

-99 NQHREYFFH
+99 NQHRQYFFR

-145 VYTNELIRVISEFKQ
+145 VYTSELIRVISEFKQ

-165 AELRLVMAD
+165 AELRAITAD
-174 NQRVIADI
+174 NQRIISDI
-182 TPDIQRVFAA
+182 TPDIQQVFAS

-202 APLAEKIAERVGGRN
+202 APLAEKIAGRVGE
-217 SAKASGGGATE
+217 GGITE
-228 LSENAASSAPNNTAT
+228 PSEDTASSAPHHA
-243 TAQSSANLPS
+243 ALPS

-262 ALSIAHTAQEAID
+262 ALSIAHAAQEAID
-275 TNSTKPL
+275 ANSTKPL

-293 AAGEFVLKDFTASE
+293 AAGEFVLKDFAASE

-313 DVYEAYGNVLAE
+313 DVYEAYGNVLTE

-340 ACESHP
+340 ACEAHP
-346 ELRANLQEQFQFIM
+346 ELRANLQEQYQFIM

-407 IQRFRQHYHDPKIIV
+407 IQRFRHHYHDPKIIV

-435 AARGVITQGTDRLE
+435 AARGVITQGADRLE

-456 KQLTAHASGSGARV
+456 KQLTAHAPGNGARV
-470 KTQEFTSVSEERA
+470 EVREFTSVSEERA

-496 EKPEHITVI
+496 ENPAHITVI

-523 LAVNYERHD
+523 LMVNYERHD

-568 IAHPAFGFSA
+568 VTHPAFGFSA

-587 AYNHRQ
+587 AYKNRQ
-593 LWLESMLA
+593 LWMESMLA
-601 SSTFRPFGEW
+601 NSTFQPFGEW
-611 LLERAKDVSNL
+611 LLERAKDVPNL
-622 PLEEQLDGLLG
+622 PLEEQLDKLLG
-633 LEAGTIPI
+633 LEDPT
-641 NSVQRLQPERPQTPG
+641 
-656 AKRGVDRGSSG
+656 
-667 THSGREF
+667 
-674 LQSASE
+674 
-680 EPLLGLRTTT
+680 
-690 IARASSDAR
+690 
-699 REKRSPSK
+699 
-707 GSSLNSL
+707 SL
-714 AAHYFSPEALAEH
+714 AAHYFSPEALAQN

-738 RTLRQKLRDRA
+738 RTLRQKLRDR
-749 TDATPTLADFLEF
+749 TIDETPTLADFLEF

-781 TLGGAINLM
+781 ALGGAINLM

-805 IGAIDSAWGEK
+805 IGAIDNAWGEK

-833 PAGTSYDERLRLFFV
+833 PAGASYDERLRLFFV

-880 APTIIPTAD
+880 TPTIIPAAD
-889 TPATQLTVAQTDW
+889 TPAAQITVAQTDW
-902 SSRLSAPITADLKD
+902 NTRLSAPITAELKD

-966 AIHSVLQQ
+966 AIHASLQQ
-974 LHNLLRA
+974 LHNLLRT
-981 DHRLPPAERIL
+981 DHCLPPAEHIL
-992 HYFRTSL
+992 QHFRTSL

-1018 ALTAFLDAKSSDFHD
+1018 ALTAFLDAKSSDFRD

-1058 VADIDKNNKTIFV
+1058 VADIDKHNKTIFV

-1080 HSWKGKS
+1080 HSWKGTS

-1112 DYGNFKFTGAR
+1112 DYSNFTFTGAR
-1123 LQFVEPDIK
+1123 LQFVEPDMK

-1142 FSREELAE
+1142 FSEEELAE
-1150 FAQLIGVVWQR
+1150 FARLIGIVWR
-1161 ITVLDMPDISEY
+1161 KITALELPDISGY
-1173 SANYKG
+1173 SADYKG
-1179 MVQFEEDLLTEVA
+1179 MVQFEEDLLTEVV

>member
-1 MDFQTR
+1 M
-7 YAKLNTNQRQ
+7 
-17 AVDYIHGSLLVIA
+17 
-30 GPGTGKTELLSMRT
+30 
-44 AQILRQTDTLP
+44 P
-55 DSILCLTFTESG
+55 D
-67 AANMRQRLRQI
+67 
-78 IGEDAYKIA
+78 
-87 IHTFHSFGTEII
+87 
-99 NQHREYFFH
+99 
-108 GADSQ
+108 
-113 PADELTQHQ
+113 
-122 IVTGILEGLDW
+122 
-133 RNPLSVKNNGEF
+133 
-145 VYTNELIRVISEFKQ
+145 
-160 SGLTP
+160 
-165 AELRLVMAD
+165 
-174 NQRVIADI
+174 
-182 TPDIQRVFAA
+182 
-192 KISKKTIELF
+192 
-202 APLAEKIAERVGGRN
+202 N
-217 SAKASGGGATE
+217 S
-228 LSENAASSAPNNTAT
+228 AT
-243 TAQSSANLPS
+243 TAQNSANLPS

-275 TNSTKPL
+275 ANSTKPL

-293 AAGEFVLKDFTASE
+293 AAGEFVLKDFAASE

-313 DVYEAYGNVLAE
+313 DVYEAYGDVLAE

-377 LTGDEDNPNIM
+377 LAGDEDNPNIM

-435 AARGVITQGTDRLE
+435 AARRVITQGTDRLE

-456 KQLTAHASGSGARV
+456 KQLTAHASGSGTQV
-470 KTQEFTSVSEERA
+470 QMQEFTSASEERA
-483 GVAQQIAELIKRG
+483 GVARQIAEMIKRG
-496 EKPEHITVI
+496 EDPAHITVI

-523 LAVNYERHD
+523 LMVNYERHD

-587 AYNHRQ
+587 AYKNRQ

-601 SSTFRPFGEW
+601 NSTFQPFGEW
-611 LLERAKDVSNL
+611 LLERAKDVPNL
-622 PLEEQLDGLLG
+622 PLEEQLDKLLG
-633 LEAGTIPI
+633 LEMGAGITPI
-641 NSVQRLQPERPQTPG
+641 DSVQRTSPERPQTPG
-656 AKRGVDRGSSG
+656 AKRGVDRDSSG
-667 THSGREF
+667 AHSGREL
-674 LQSASE
+674 LQSTGEELSSE
-680 EPLLGLRTTT
+680 RRIAT
-690 IARASSDAR
+690 IARASSDAW
-699 REKRSPSK
+699 REKRSPSE

-714 AAHYFSPEALAEH
+714 AAHYFSPDNLAQN

-738 RTLRQKLRDRA
+738 RTLRQKLRDRT

-781 TLGGAINLM
+781 ALGGAINLM

-825 YPANLQLQ
+825 YPANLKLQ

-880 APTIIPTAD
+880 TPTIIPAAD
-889 TPATQLTVAQTDW
+889 TPAAQITVAQTDW
-902 SSRLSAPITADLKD
+902 SARLSAPITAELKD

-966 AIHSVLQQ
+966 AIHASLQQ
-974 LHNLLRA
+974 LHNLLGA
-981 DHRLPPAERIL
+981 DHHLPTTERIL
-992 HYFRTSL
+992 NYFRTSL
-999 EAQHLPPDDFALYL
+999 EAQHLPPDDFTLYL

-1033 TELAELDFAHQGVVV
+1033 TELAELDFAHQGIIV

-1058 VADIDKNNKTIFV
+1058 VADIDKHNKTIFV

-1080 HSWKGKS
+1080 HSWKGAS

-1112 DYGNFKFTGAR
+1112 DYSNFSFTGAR
-1123 LQFVEPDIK
+1123 LQFVEPDMK

-1142 FSREELAE
+1142 FSEEELAE
-1150 FAQLIGVVWQR
+1150 FARLIGIVWR
-1161 ITVLDMPDISEY
+1161 KITTLDLPDISGY
-1173 SANYKG
+1173 SADYKG
-1179 MVQFEEDLLTEVA
+1179 MVQFEDDLLTEAA

>member
-1 MDFQTR
+1 MNFHTR
-7 YAKLNTNQRQ
+7 YATLNANQRQ

-99 NQHREYFFH
+99 NQHRQYFFR
-108 GADSQ
+108 GADAQ

-122 IVTGILEGLDW
+122 IVAGILEGLDW

-145 VYTNELIRVISEFKQ
+145 VYTSELIRVISEFKQ
-160 SGLTP
+160 SSLTP

-174 NQRVIADI
+174 NQRVISDIAADI
-182 TPDIQRVFAA
+182 RQVFAT

-202 APLAEKIAERVGGRN
+202 APLAENIAERIGEEN
-217 SAKASGGGATE
+217 AAKTSKGGATE
-228 LSENAASSAPNNTAT
+228 LSENTASSAPHHAEP
-243 TAQSSANLPS
+243 SAALPS

-262 ALSIAHTAQEAID
+262 ALSIAHAAQEAID

-293 AAGEFVLKDFTASE
+293 AAGEFVLKDFAASE

-470 KTQEFTSVSEERA
+470 QVQEFTSASEERA
-483 GVAQQIAELIKRG
+483 GVAKQIAELIKRG
-496 EKPEHITVI
+496 ADPAHITVI

-523 LAVNYERHD
+523 LTVNYERHD

-544 KLARVVMAIHQNNLD
+544 KLARVVVAIHQNDLD
-559 TANSLLPEV
+559 AANSLLPEV

-587 AYNHRQ
+587 AYKNRQ

-601 SSTFRPFGEW
+601 NSTFQPFGEW
-611 LLERAKDVSNL
+611 LLERAKDVPNL

-633 LEAGTIPI
+633 LEIDAGITPI
-641 NSVQRLQPERPQTPG
+641 DSSLRAGRQRTLGLQSLY
-656 AKRGVDRGSSG
+656 GVDQSNSS
-667 THSGREF
+667 
-674 LQSASE
+674 SACSDKNTLPPTNEDTRAIVAVRSSE
-680 EPLLGLRTTT
+680 E
-690 IARASSDAR
+690 SS
-699 REKRSPSK
+699 SPT
-707 GSSLNSL
+707 SL
-714 AAHYFSPEALAEH
+714 AAHYFSPDNLAQN

-738 RTLRQKLRDRA
+738 RTLRQKLRDRT
-749 TDATPTLADFLEF
+749 TDATPMLADFLEF

-781 TLGGAINLM
+781 ALGGAINLM

-833 PAGTSYDERLRLFFV
+833 PAGASYDERLRLFFV

-889 TPATQLTVAQTDW
+889 TPATQITIAQTDW
-902 SSRLSAPITADLKD
+902 STRLSAPITAELKD

-981 DHRLPPAERIL
+981 DHHLPPTERIL
-992 HYFRTSL
+992 HYFRTLL

-1018 ALTAFLDAKSSDFHD
+1018 ALTAFLDAKSSDFRD
-1033 TELAELDFAHQGVVV
+1033 TKLAELDFAHQGVVV
-1048 GGARLTGKLD
+1048 GDARLTGKLD

-1080 HSWKGKS
+1080 HSWKGAS

-1100 LMFYQLLVESSR
+1100 LMFYQLLVTSSR
-1112 DYGNFKFTGAR
+1112 DYGNFTFTGAR
-1123 LQFVEPDIK
+1123 LQFVEPDMK

-1150 FAQLIGVVWQR
+1150 FARLINIVWRR
-1161 ITVLDMPDISEY
+1161 ITALDLPDISGY
-1173 SANYKG
+1173 SADYKG
-1179 MVQFEEDLLTEVA
+1179 MVQFEKDLLTEAA

>member
-1 MDFQTR
+1 MDFHTR
-7 YAKLNTNQRQ
+7 YATLNANQRQ

-99 NQHREYFFH
+99 NQHRQYFFR
-108 GADSQ
+108 GADAQ
-113 PADELTQHQ
+113 PADELTQYQ
-122 IVTGILEGLDW
+122 IVTGILEELDW

-145 VYTNELIRVISEFKQ
+145 VYTSELIRVISEFKQ

-165 AELRLVMAD
+165 AELRAITAD
-174 NQRVIADI
+174 NQRVIAGI
-182 TPDIQRVFAA
+182 APDIQQVFAT

-202 APLAEKIAERVGGRN
+202 APLAEKIAKRIGEGN
-217 SAKASGGGATE
+217 SV
-228 LSENAASSAPNNTAT
+228 T
-243 TAQSSANLPS
+243 TANLPS

-275 TNSTKPL
+275 ANSTKPL

-293 AAGEFVLKDFTASE
+293 AAGEFVLKDFAASE

-456 KQLTAHASGSGARV
+456 KQLTAHASGSGAQV
-470 KTQEFTSVSEERA
+470 QVQEFTSVSEERA
-483 GVAQQIAELIKRG
+483 GVARHIAELIKRG
-496 EKPEHITVI
+496 ENPAHITVI

-523 LAVNYERHD
+523 LTVNYERHD

-537 DIIQALD
+537 DIIQTLD

-559 TANSLLPEV
+559 AANSLLPEV

-587 AYNHRQ
+587 AYKNRE
-593 LWLESMLA
+593 LWLESMLVN
-601 SSTFRPFGEW
+601 STFQPFGEW
-611 LLERAKDVSNL
+611 LLERAKDVPNL
-622 PLEEQLDGLLG
+622 PLEEQLDKLLG
-633 LEAGTIPI
+633 LEIDAGITLID
-641 NSVQRLQPERPQTPG
+641 SSLRAGRQKTLGLQSLY
-656 AKRGVDRGSSG
+656 GVDQSNSSIACSDKSSLPP
-667 THSGREF
+667 TNEDVRATIAVRS
-674 LQSASE
+674 SE
-680 EPLLGLRTTT
+680 E
-690 IARASSDAR
+690 SS
-699 REKRSPSK
+699 SPA
-707 GSSLNSL
+707 SL
-714 AAHYFSPEALAEH
+714 AAHYFSPEALAQN

-738 RTLRQKLRDRA
+738 RTLRQKLRDRT
-749 TDATPTLADFLEF
+749 TDKTPTLADFLEF

-781 TLGGAINLM
+781 ALSGAINLM

-880 APTIIPTAD
+880 APTIIPAAD
-889 TPATQLTVAQTDW
+889 TPAARITVAQTDW
-902 SSRLSAPITADLKD
+902 STRLSAPITAELKD
-916 VLAPTLETYKLSI
+916 VLAPTLETYKLSV

-934 FLDVS
+934 FLDGS
-939 RGGPQ
+939 HGGPQ

-966 AIHSVLQQ
+966 AIHASLQQ

-981 DHRLPPAERIL
+981 DHRLPPTECIL
-992 HYFRTSL
+992 HHFRTSL

-1018 ALTAFLDAKSSDFHD
+1018 ALTAFLDAKSSDFR
-1033 TELAELDFAHQGVVV
+1033 HQGVVV

-1058 VADIDKNNKTIFV
+1058 VADIDKHNKTIFV

-1080 HSWKGKS
+1080 HSWKGAS

-1112 DYGNFKFTGAR
+1112 DYGNFTFTGAR

-1150 FAQLIGVVWQR
+1150 FTRLIGIVWRR
-1161 ITVLDMPDISEY
+1161 ITALDLPDISGY
-1173 SANYKG
+1173 SADYKG
-1179 MVQFEEDLLTEVA
+1179 MVQFEEELLTEE

>member
-1 MDFQTR
+1 MDFHTR
-7 YAKLNTNQRQ
+7 YAKLNTNQRH

-67 AANMRQRLRQI
+67 AVNMRQRLRQI

-108 GADSQ
+108 GADAQ

-165 AELRLVMAD
+165 AELRLVTAD
-174 NQRVIADI
+174 NQRAITDIAADI
-182 TPDIQRVFAA
+182 QQVFAS

-202 APLAEKIAERVGGRN
+202 APLAEKIAERVGE
-217 SAKASGGGATE
+217 GGATE
-228 LSENAASSAPNNTAT
+228 LSENAASSASHHAAP
-243 TAQSSANLPS
+243 SAALPS
-253 SITPYAQVL
+253 SITPYAHVL
-262 ALSIAHTAQEAID
+262 ALSIAHAAQDAID
-275 TNSTKPL
+275 AKSTKPL

-293 AAGEFVLKDFTASE
+293 ASGEFVLRDFAAAE

-313 DVYEAYGNVLAE
+313 DVYEAYGDVLAE

-456 KQLTAHASGSGARV
+456 KQLNAHAPGSGARV
-470 KTQEFTSVSEERA
+470 EVQEFTSASEERA
-483 GVAQQIAELIKRG
+483 GVARQIAELIKHG
-496 EKPEHITVI
+496 ENPAHITVI

-515 LPYLYRQN
+515 LPYLYREN
-523 LAVNYERHD
+523 LMVNYERHD

-537 DIIQALD
+537 DVIQALD
-544 KLARVVMAIHQNNLD
+544 KLVRVVMAIHQNNLD
-559 TANSLLPEV
+559 VANSLLPEV

-587 AYNHRQ
+587 AYKNRQ

-601 SSTFRPFGEW
+601 NSTFQPFGEW
-611 LLERAKDVSNL
+611 LLERAKDVPNL
-622 PLEEQLDGLLG
+622 PLEEQLDKLLG
-633 LEAGTIPI
+633 LEAGATPI
-641 NSVQRLQPERPQTPG
+641 DSVQRLQPERPQTPG

-667 THSGREF
+667 AHSGEEL
-674 LQSASE
+674 LQSAGE
-680 EPLLGLRTTT
+680 EP
-690 IARASSDAR
+690 
-699 REKRSPSK
+699 
-707 GSSLNSL
+707 SL
-714 AAHYFSPEALAEH
+714 ATHYFSHDNLAQH

-749 TDATPTLADFLEF
+749 TDETPTLADFLEF

-781 TLGGAINLM
+781 TLSGAINLM

-880 APTIIPTAD
+880 APAIIPAAD
-889 TPATQLTVAQTDW
+889 TPAAQITVAQTDW
-902 SSRLSAPITADLKD
+902 STRLSAPITAELRD
-916 VLAPTLETYKLSI
+916 VLAPTLEIYKLSV

-966 AIHSVLQQ
+966 AIHASLQQ
-974 LHNLLRA
+974 LHNLLGA
-981 DHRLPPAERIL
+981 DRRLPPAERIL
-992 HYFRTSL
+992 HHFRTSL

-1013 DKGTA
+1013 DRGTA
-1018 ALTAFLDAKSSDFHD
+1018 ALTAFLDAKSSDFRD

-1048 GGARLTGKLD
+1048 GDARLTGKLD

-1080 HSWKGKS
+1080 HSWRGTS

-1112 DYGNFKFTGAR
+1112 DYGNFTFTGAR

-1142 FSREELAE
+1142 FSEEELAE
-1150 FAQLIGVVWQR
+1150 FARLIGVVWR
-1161 ITVLDMPDISEY
+1161 KITALELPDISGY
-1173 SANYKG
+1173 SADYKG
-1179 MVQFEEDLLTEVA
+1179 MVQFEEDLLTEIA

>member
-7 YAKLNTNQRQ
+7 YAKLNANQRQ

-99 NQHREYFFH
+99 NQHRQYFFR
-108 GADSQ
+108 GADAQ

-133 RNPLSVKNNGEF
+133 RNPLSIKNNGEF
-145 VYTNELIRVISEFKQ
+145 VYTSELIRVISEFKQ

-165 AELRLVMAD
+165 AELRAITAD
-174 NQRVIADI
+174 NQRVIAGI
-182 TPDIQRVFAA
+182 APDIQQVFAT

-202 APLAEKIAERVGGRN
+202 APLAENIAKRIGEGN
-217 SAKASGGGATE
+217 SV
-228 LSENAASSAPNNTAT
+228 T
-243 TAQSSANLPS
+243 TANLPS
-253 SITPYAQVL
+253 SITPYAHVL
-262 ALSIAHTAQEAID
+262 ALSIAHAAQEAID

-293 AAGEFVLKDFTASE
+293 AGGEFVLKDFAASE

-313 DVYEAYGNVLAE
+313 DVYEAYGNVLTE

-456 KQLTAHASGSGARV
+456 KQLTAHAAGSGARV
-470 KTQEFTSVSEERA
+470 EVQEFISASEERA
-483 GVAQQIAELIKRG
+483 GVAKQIAELIKRG
-496 EKPEHITVI
+496 ENPAHITVI

-523 LAVNYERHD
+523 LTVNYERHD

-559 TANSLLPEV
+559 AANSLLPEV

-587 AYNHRQ
+587 AYKNRE

-601 SSTFRPFGEW
+601 NSTFQPFGEW
-611 LLERAKDVSNL
+611 LLERAKDVPNL
-622 PLEEQLDGLLG
+622 PLEEQLDKLLG
-633 LEAGTIPI
+633 LEMGAGITPI
-641 NSVQRLQPERPQTPG
+641 DSVQQPSPERLQTPG
-656 AKRGVDRGSSG
+656 AKRGVDRDSSG
-667 THSGREF
+667 THSSKEL

-680 EPLLGLRTTT
+680 EPSLGLRTA
-690 IARASSDAR
+690 IAARASSDAR

-714 AAHYFSPEALAEH
+714 ATHYLSPDNLAQN

-781 TLGGAINLM
+781 ALGGAINLM

-880 APTIIPTAD
+880 TPTIIPAAD

-902 SSRLSAPITADLKD
+902 SARLSAQMSAELKD

-966 AIHSVLQQ
+966 AIHASLQQ
-974 LHNLLRA
+974 LHNLLGA
-981 DHRLPPAERIL
+981 DRRLPPTERTL

-1013 DKGTA
+1013 DKGIA
-1018 ALTAFLDAKSSDFHD
+1018 ALTAFLNAKSSEFHD

-1058 VADIDKNNKTIFV
+1058 VADIDKHNKTIFV

-1080 HSWKGKS
+1080 HSWRGTS

-1100 LMFYQLLVESSR
+1100 LMFYQLLVTSSR
-1112 DYGNFKFTGAR
+1112 DYGNFSFTGAR

-1142 FSREELAE
+1142 FSEKELTE
-1150 FAQLIGVVWQR
+1150 FARLINVVWR
-1161 ITVLDMPDISEY
+1161 KITTLDLPDISGY
-1173 SANYKG
+1173 SADYKG
-1179 MVQFEEDLLTEVA
+1179 MVQFEDDLLAGKR

>member
-1 MDFQTR
+1 MDFDTR
-7 YAKLNTNQRQ
+7 YAKLNANQRQ

-99 NQHREYFFH
+99 NQHRQYFFR
-108 GADSQ
+108 GADAQ

-145 VYTNELIRVISEFKQ
+145 VYTSELIRVISEFKQ

-165 AELRLVMAD
+165 AELRLMMED
-174 NQRVIADI
+174 NQRVITGIA
-182 TPDIQRVFAA
+182 PDIQQVFAT

-202 APLAEKIAERVGGRN
+202 APLAEKIAERIGEGN
-217 SAKASGGGATE
+217 SV
-228 LSENAASSAPNNTAT
+228 TA
-243 TAQSSANLPS
+243 ANLPS

-262 ALSIAHTAQEAID
+262 ALSIAHAAQEAID
-275 TNSTKPL
+275 ANSTKPL

-293 AAGEFVLKDFTASE
+293 AAGEFILKDFSASE

-313 DVYEAYGNVLAE
+313 DVYEAYGDVLAE

-340 ACESHP
+340 ACEAHP

-377 LTGDEDNPNIM
+377 LTGSEDNPNIM

-435 AARGVITQGTDRLE
+435 AARGVITQGADRLE

-470 KTQEFTSVSEERA
+470 EVQEFTSVSEERA

-496 EKPEHITVI
+496 ERPEHITVI

-544 KLARVVMAIHQNNLD
+544 KLARVVTAIHQNNLD
-559 TANSLLPEV
+559 AANSLLPEV

-578 LDIWRLSLH
+578 LDIWQLSLH
-587 AYNHRQ
+587 AYKNRQ

-601 SSTFRPFGEW
+601 NSTFRPFGEW
-611 LLERAKDVSNL
+611 LLERAKDVPNL
-622 PLEEQLDGLLG
+622 PLEEQLDKLLG
-633 LEAGTIPI
+633 LEMGAGITPI
-641 NSVQRLQPERPQTPG
+641 DSVQRLQSTGEEL
-656 AKRGVDRGSSG
+656 SSELLF
-667 THSGREF
+667 TRR
-674 LQSASE
+674 ASE
-680 EPLLGLRTTT
+680 D
-690 IARASSDAR
+690 ARAAIAVRSS
-699 REKRSPSK
+699 EESSSPT
-707 GSSLNSL
+707 SL
-714 AAHYFSPEALAEH
+714 AAHYFSPEALAQN

-738 RTLRQKLRDRA
+738 RTLRQKLRDRS
-749 TDATPTLADFLEF
+749 TDETPTLADFLEF

-781 TLGGAINLM
+781 ALGGAINLM

-805 IGAIDSAWGEK
+805 IGAVDSAWGEK

-833 PAGTSYDERLRLFFV
+833 PAGASYDERLRLFFV

-880 APTIIPTAD
+880 TPTIVPAAD
-889 TPATQLTVAQTDW
+889 TPAAQITMAQTDW
-902 SSRLSAPITADLKD
+902 STRLSAPITAELKD

-966 AIHSVLQQ
+966 AIHASLQQ

-981 DHRLPPAERIL
+981 DHRLPPTERIL

-999 EAQHLPPDDFALYL
+999 EAQHLPPDDFELYL
-1013 DKGTA
+1013 DRGTA
-1018 ALTAFLDAKSSDFHD
+1018 ALTVFLDAKLSDFHD

-1048 GGARLTGKLD
+1048 GDARLTGKLD
-1058 VADIDKNNKTIFV
+1058 VADIDKHNKTIFV

-1080 HSWKGKS
+1080 HSWKGAS

-1112 DYGNFKFTGAR
+1112 DYGNFTFAGAR
-1123 LQFVEPDIK
+1123 LQFVEPDMK

-1142 FSREELAE
+1142 FSDRELAE
-1150 FAQLIGVVWQR
+1150 FVRLINVVWR
-1161 ITVLDMPDISEY
+1161 KITTLELPDISGY
-1173 SANYKG
+1173 SADYKG
-1179 MVQFEEDLLTEVA
+1179 MVQFENDLLAEFV